1 MSAPATFSSAHR
13 LYVKGLYKRYLKNA
27 LDWTVRRDI
36 WRPQALQIRAQ
47 FEANRNVTDPRALA
61 TILSQAEKELANQK
75 HCDPY
80 IAPSFPGGT
89 KWERNTPYGASVRP
103 RSTWVA
109 LDIGIESHDS
119 VELAIRFHL
128 LSLVSSLLLSLSMNY
143 LRGAVNAISAPYQYY
158 KELPPIN
165 PSTLTGAIDVIV
177 IQRPGADGTTEFV
190 CSPFHVRFGKW
201 QVLRPSEKQV
211 NVFVNGNPIPFPMKI
226 GEAGEAFFV
235 FETEDDVPADLIT
248 SPILQPTIPE
258 EGKDQEPEEQV
269 AADRFGAKQDKEDTE
284 SSQKEH
290 PSNIPNDAQ
299 PAAAEPDFLDLNNS
313 SKQISDSN
321 HHDDVRTTPRQSFHV
336 PPPLQRSG
344 SRATL
349 SQSNYSTLS
358 TVQTVLPSPPLSRQH
373 SRERKG
379 TQDSEISD
387 QDRRVDAALKRIA
400 SEVHVPEV
408 EYHDDVTLDM
418 EGYKSNYH
426 DRERSDKTV
435 RSGVSPSGTQKPS
448 PQHQFA
454 ARRLELPAHSSPHI
468 AFPQTPPYVDPSS
481 SSSSSPSS
489 PPSSPD
495 SQTNSRVNPPQ
506 PFRATSEPPPD
517 TEEDSVITLPQHP
530 QLNLSIQE
538 YSWEWG
544 SFPQPSPMRPSFS
557 KSGRL
562 EPPKALWTG
571 LTSTSEA
578 AEQDSLDD
586 TRLSR
591 SSERKGLYS
600 TLPMA
605 SSSARLQEDSNRHE
619 LSTSAPS
626 FGALSARSRSVP
638 PALEASLEGPSRR
651 DSRSWREFEDAEESE
666 QERDWVWAE
675 ERRKWE
681 LKDLLSREGIL
692 SVERDDLTKMIL
704 ETGERKTIFQLSLV
718 PDEERTLEH
727 DTAEQQRKAFF
738 AISRVFDRFLV
749 DFDRFMTDE
758 TIIDDPRLT
767 VRWAGD
773 QYITRHDGSPLLS
786 ALAQWRK
793 ATLKQPATSP
803 PHFAEDNGTH
813 LTPSKPQVLSQDLS
827 GQKTH
832 GRSKSEPPTAADL
845 RRAEAEDNLLEREE
859 ELRSGDKHS
868 GKADEKPNKPTP
880 ASSSWMPW
888 WGRNRR
894 KDTSN
899 NTHAHLNHLKDPS
912 SVSLPLEHGK
922 DGQRVVPTD
931 VTKGGSAPS
940 TPVQRPTELPSTMSE
955 KDTTPTRPPAAK
967 MKKFAK
973 TLRLSS
979 DQLKS
984 LGLREGANS
993 ITFSLSATGAVAA
1006 TARIF
1011 VWDSTDRVVISD
1023 IDGTI
1028 TKSDGLGHVF
1038 AMIGRDWTHVGVA
1051 KLYTDIVR
1059 NGYKI
1064 MYLTSRAIG
1073 QADATRDYLKGIKQN
1088 NYQLPEGP
1096 VIMSPDRLM
1105 ASLHREVIMRKP
1117 EVFKMACLRD
1127 IQRLFGESSR
1137 NPFYAGFGN
1146 RITDAL
1152 SYRSV
1157 NVPSKRIFT
1166 IDSSGEVKMELLELA
1181 GYKSSYIHM
1190 TDLVEL
1196 MFPPIHRKW
1205 APEFTDFNFWKTPI
1219 QDFPLPDLSPP
1230 SPALSA
1236 RSDTSNQSAL
1246 ARLRNFSLGGN
1257 PSTQRQGSVSTI
1269 PDGQDDGSDRDPYR
1283 NSHLRQMSSLER
1295 LSSTLGFGY
1304 RRSMSPDS
1312 SSYASSDDED
1322 DESGGD
1328 IHRKKRERRRSMTS
1342 MPGSLDDMQFDDDDE
1357 EVYDEE
1363 HEEEGEH
1370 DFEENEGNEL
1380 GEEESYDDDLLATG
1394 EMQNVPF
1401 L

>member
-1 MSAPATFSSAHR
+1 
-13 LYVKGLYKRYLKNA
+13 
-27 LDWTVRRDI
+27 
-36 WRPQALQIRAQ
+36 
-47 FEANRNVTDPRALA
+47 
-61 TILSQAEKELANQK
+61 
-75 HCDPY
+75 
-80 IAPSFPGGT
+80 
-89 KWERNTPYGASVRP
+89 
-103 RSTWVA
+103 
-109 LDIGIESHDS
+109 
-119 VELAIRFHL
+119 
-128 LSLVSSLLLSLSMNY
+128 MNY

-158 KELPPIN
+158 KDLPPIN

-177 IQRPGADGTTEFV
+177 IQRPAEDGSTELV

-211 NVFVNGNPIPFPMKI
+211 NVFVNGNPIPFAMKI

-235 FETEDDVPADLIT
+235 FETEDDVPPDLIT

-258 EGKDQEPEEQV
+258 ESKDQQPEEQV
-269 AADRFGAKQDKEDTE
+269 KADRFGAKQDTDHPEATQPEIPVNAPNHEQHEQPLTTE
-284 SSQKEH
+284 PE
-290 PSNIPNDAQ
+290 
-299 PAAAEPDFLDLNNS
+299 FLDLDNGS
-313 SKQISDSN
+313 TQVPDYD

-336 PPPLQRSG
+336 PPLLQRSG
-344 SRATL
+344 SKATL
-349 SQSNYSTLS
+349 SQSNYSTPS
-358 TVQTVLPSPPLSRQH
+358 HGQAGLPSPPLSRQH
-373 SRERKG
+373 SRERKD
-379 TQDSEISD
+379 TQDPETRD
-387 QDRRVDAALKRIA
+387 QDRRVDAALKRIV

-408 EYHDDVTLDM
+408 EYHNDVTLDF

-426 DRERSDKTV
+426 ERERSDKTV
-435 RSGVSPSGTQKPS
+435 RSNGSPSRKSKPS
-448 PQHQFA
+448 PQRHKAVQ
-454 ARRLELPAHSSPHI
+454 RLAVPAHSSPHI
-468 AFPQTPPYVDPSS
+468 TLPHTPPYGGDS
-481 SSSSSPSS
+481 SSSSSP
-489 PPSSPD
+489 PPSSPE
-495 SQTNSRVNPPQ
+495 SPTESPKPPQ

-517 TEEDSVITLPQHP
+517 TEDDRLSALPQHP
-530 QLNLSIQE
+530 QLQIPIQE

-557 KSGRL
+557 KGGRL
-562 EPPKALWTG
+562 EPPKALWSG
-571 LTSTSEA
+571 LPSDPEEV
-578 AEQDSLDD
+578 EQQGVDEE
-586 TRLSR
+586 RLGR
-591 SSERKGLYS
+591 TSERKAR
-600 TLPMA
+600 A
-605 SSSARLQEDSNRHE
+605 SATPFTASSARLQEEGTRHE
-619 LSTSAPS
+619 LSASAPNFS
-626 FGALSARSRSVP
+626 VLNGRSRSVP
-638 PALEASLEGPSRR
+638 PLLEAMLESHNRHG
-651 DSRSWREFEDAEESE
+651 SRSWREFEDAEESE
-666 QERDWVWAE
+666 QERDWAWAE
-675 ERRKWE
+675 ERKKWE
-681 LKDLLSREGIL
+681 FKDLLSGNGTLSAERGNPTKIL
-692 SVERDDLTKMIL
+692 LCL
-704 ETGERKTIFQLSLV
+704 EDRTVVFQLSLV

-738 AISRVFDRFLV
+738 AISSVFDRFLI
-749 DFDRFMTDE
+749 DFDRFMEDG
-758 TIIDDPRLT
+758 TIVDDPRLT

-773 QYITRHDGSPLLS
+773 QYVTRHDGLPLLT
-786 ALAQWRK
+786 ALYKWRRNTLAQHTERY
-793 ATLKQPATSP
+793 P
-803 PHFAEDNGTH
+803 PFH
-813 LTPSKPQVLSQDLS
+813 SQDGEAHVTLS
-827 GQKTH
+827 DAQIPDLHEQKAH
-832 GRSKSEPPTAADL
+832 GRSKSEPPSAVDI
-845 RRAEAEDNLLEREE
+845 RRAEAEDILEERAESHV
-859 ELRSGDKHS
+859 SGDRVNRPV
-868 GKADEKPNKPTP
+868 DDKPSKPTST
-880 ASSSWMPW
+880 SSSWMPW

-894 KDTSN
+894 KDASGK
-899 NTHAHLNHLKDPS
+899 THSHLNRHNDSS
-912 SVSLPLEHGK
+912 SVSLPLTHGNEE
-922 DGQRVVPTD
+922 QRKEGTRA
-931 VTKGGSAPS
+931 GSVPS
-940 TPVQRPTELPSTMSE
+940 TPVQRPADLPGAVSQKE
-955 KDTTPTRPPAAK
+955 ATPTQPPVARAPLR
-967 MKKFAK
+967 KKYAK
-973 TLRLSS
+973 TLRLTS

-984 LGLREGANS
+984 LSLREGANS

-1038 AMIGRDWTHVGVA
+1038 AMIGRDWTHIGVA

-1205 APEFTDFNFWKTPI
+1205 APEFTDFNFWKAPI

-1236 RSDTSNQSAL
+1236 RSDTSNQSTL

-1257 PSTQRQGSVSTI
+1257 ANVQRQNSMSSTA
-1269 PDGQDDGSDRDPYR
+1269 DGQDEGSDRDPYR

-1304 RRSMSPDS
+1304 GRSTSPGSS

-1322 DESGGD
+1322 DEIGVDG
-1328 IHRKKRERRRSMTS
+1328 HRRKRERRRSMTS
-1342 MPGSLDDMQFDDDDE
+1342 MPGSLDDMQFDDE
-1357 EVYDEE
+1357 EEEEE
-1363 HEEEGEH
+1363 HEEQGEG
-1370 DFEENEGNEL
+1370 DPDYEEDAGNDL